1 MGILNNGILGGFRN
15 KVGTVIG
22 RKFRDKDLIVGLYRE
37 STKPEKEG
45 EILQQ
50 NRFRM
55 LNYFLNYLKS
65 VVGPGFKQYA
75 KKKSAL
81 NAAHSYNYGHAFIV
95 EGGVLKLNFPKMVYS
110 RGNVSIPN
118 CPTVALSAP
127 QQLTFTWL
135 PEGENQFTRGSDKAT
150 FVVWMENNDKPL
162 LILIDAAARSALGF
176 SMEIPGNLGVE
187 TLHCYMSFR
196 NASGKLVGNSFYV
209 GAVEVV

>member
-1 MGILNNGILGGFRN
+1 MGILNDGILGGFRN

-22 RKFRDKDLIVGLYRE
+22 RKFRDMDLIVGPYRE
-37 STKPEKEG
+37 STKPETKG

-55 LNYFLNYLKS
+55 INHFLNYLKS

-81 NAAHSYNYGHAFIV
+81 NAAHSYNYGHAFI
-95 EGGVLKLNFPKMVYS
+95 EEEGVLKLNFPKMVYS

-118 CPTVALSAP
+118 CPSVVLSAP
-127 QQLTFTWL
+127 EQLTFTWL
-135 PEGENQFTRGSDKAT
+135 PEGENQFTRGNDKAS
-150 FVVWMENNDKPL
+150 FVVWMEKSDKP
-162 LILIDAAARSALGF
+162 LILIDAAPRSALEF
-176 SMEIPGNLGVE
+176 SMEIPGNLGIE
-187 TLHCYMSFR
+187 TLHCYMSFK
-196 NASGKLVGNSFYV
+196 NATGKLVSNSFYV